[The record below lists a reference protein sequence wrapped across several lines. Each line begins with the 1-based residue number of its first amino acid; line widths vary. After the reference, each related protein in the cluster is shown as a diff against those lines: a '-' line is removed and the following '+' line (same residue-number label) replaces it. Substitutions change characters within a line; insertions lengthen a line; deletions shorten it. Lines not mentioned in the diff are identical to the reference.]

1 MKTNWDGT
9 QTAPTLTA
17 NNAGGSQ
24 RMPDKENFNAIIGGG
39 YRLGNCSKKI
49 DSYGMRK
56 APGIP

>member
-24 RMPDKENFNAIIGGG
+24 RMPDKENFNAIIGGAQTWK
-39 YRLGNCSKKI
+39 L
-49 DSYGMRK
+49 
-56 APGIP
+56 